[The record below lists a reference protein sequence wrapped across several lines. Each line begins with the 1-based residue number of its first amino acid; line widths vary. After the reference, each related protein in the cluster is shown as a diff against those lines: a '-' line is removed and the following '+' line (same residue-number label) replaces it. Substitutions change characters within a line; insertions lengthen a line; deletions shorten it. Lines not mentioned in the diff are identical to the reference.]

1 MYGVVCLSILLEGGV
16 TVSNNFTKRRQ
27 NGFKTGTRD
36 KSETHLRYENFVS
49 NEISYLRNFII
60 RSVIF
65 TYNSLFIHK
74 LSHTPRILSLG
85 SLWILSTESKLL
97 VYLCSQCKVS
107 LCERNTH
114 DDSSLLANV
123 GDNCCRIPAQNLCHD
138 LLTIWKNTYSDL
150 KVHALH
156 YANELLVRV
165 RLAFQNLCK
174 LV

>member
-1 MYGVVCLSILLEGGV
+1 MWSGVWSAMYGVVCLSILLEGGV

-36 KSETHLRYENFVS
+36 KSETHLRYENFIS

-138 LLTIWKNTYSDL
+138 LLTI
-150 KVHALH
+150 
-156 YANELLVRV
+156 
-165 RLAFQNLCK
+165 
-174 LV
+174 